1 MKEKKNKIPFGLVCF
16 IISLLLLMLLII
28 GIYVFNNRKA
38 KVVNVE
44 ENGGNIVLNYTNHMS
59 GLSLENI
66 IPTTDSVAKKGLLDG
81 EYFDF
86 SVSLSL
92 DNATEIE
99 YEIALIK
106 NTKKT
111 TIKDDDIKVYLEQ
124 EKSGTYS
131 SVLEPT
137 AFTPIKSKTKLGSP
151 AGSMVLYSIKKS
163 KSGDDNY
170 RLRIWLS
177 DTSLVDSGN
186 VEVEVQIF
194 GVAR

>member
-16 IISLLLLMLLII
+16 IISLLLLILLII